1 MTDSGSDGKP
11 ARLGW
16 WPEVRDRSGERQ
28 PLTRDQ
34 IVASA
39 IKLIDSEGMEGFS
52 MRKLG
57 QALGAG
63 ATTLYWHVKDKDQ
76 LIDLVLDECAL
87 DVRLDDDSAAPWRD
101 RLARLAREI
110 RAGLKR
116 HYHLAP
122 LYGSRIPAGPNTLR
136 VMERL
141 LTLMRAG
148 GYDGEK
154 LMLAFSSLTNYV
166 IGSVIMD
173 NRALGGPET
182 EGKSLEELRAMYV
195 EILASLPADMYPN
208 LSRLI
213 PEAGPAAL
221 AEDADFEYGLQRM
234 LDGMEA
240 DLIGS
245 DGSRPARPEGRAL
258 G

>member
-16 WPEVRDRSGERQ
+16 WPEVPDRSGDRQ

-34 IVASA
+34 IVAAA
-39 IKLIDSEGMEGFS
+39 IKLIDAEGLEGFS
-52 MRKLG
+52 MRRLG
-57 QALGAG
+57 QELGAG
-63 ATTLYWHVKDKDQ
+63 ATTPYWHVKDKDQ

-87 DVRLDDDSAAPWRD
+87 DVRLDDDAAAPWRD
-101 RLARLAREI
+101 RLAGLAREI
-110 RAGLKR
+110 RTGLKR
-116 HYHLAP
+116 HHHLAP

-141 LTLMRAG
+141 LALLRAG

-154 LMLAFSSLTNYV
+154 LMLAFASLTNYV

-173 NRALGGPET
+173 DRALSGPET
-182 EGKSLEELRAMYV
+182 EGKSLEELRAMYLT
-195 EILASLPADMYPN
+195 ILASLPSDVYPN
-208 LSRLI
+208 LVRLI

-240 DLIGS
+240 DLRGIS
-245 DGSRPARPEGRAL
+245 TRP
-258 G
+258 